1 MTDKDIASHVNI
13 EVYRV
18 QILEMLDEYQSSKGL
33 STNALKIPGVSSAT
47 LSQLRNAKY
56 PNPFTALTKI
66 QAFLEKEA
74 KRRTYSV
81 GFEYV
86 STSQGA
92 AIIEELEQVQYAH
105 AHILVIYGGPGIGKT
120 STIRHY
126 AARAN
131 SGCVFIDC
139 NPTLRTQ
146 RWFLNK
152 LCDELAI
159 PRGKSDSV
167 KFDRIIDKCK
177 AEKTTII
184 LDDAQ
189 VLAAPDKENK
199 VLEIVRKLSDGG
211 VRFVLCG
218 NNDLPLGAASRH
230 RTEFFH
236 QLGSRITKLAVQ
248 DDFDIADVRALA
260 KHYLGEALDR
270 KVVQF
275 LHASCN
281 RLVGSLRIVTI
292 VLQKLAYAKKRHGH
306 EPSVER
312 VAAVLDRLITVE
324 KPKARPREGGE
335 PAKEE
340 QEVKPLK
347 AVSA

>member
-1 MTDKDIASHVNI
+1 MTDRDIASHVNI
-13 EVYRV
+13 EAYRV
-18 QILEMLDEYQSSKGL
+18 EILEKLDEYQSAKGL
-33 STNALKIPGVSSAT
+33 SNNKLNIPGVSSTT
-47 LSQLRNAKY
+47 LSLLRNGKY
-56 PNPFTALTKI
+56 PNPYTAVTKI
-66 QAFLEKEA
+66 QAFLEKET
-74 KRRTYSV
+74 KRRAYSV

-86 STSQGA
+86 NTSQGRE
-92 AIIEELEQVQYAH
+92 IIEELEQVQFAH
-105 AHILVIYGGPGIGKT
+105 SHILVIYGGPGIGKS

-131 SGCVFIDC
+131 SGCLFIDC

-146 RWFLNK
+146 RWFMNK
-152 LCDELAI
+152 LCDELGI

-177 AEKTTII
+177 AEKITII

-236 QLGSRITKLAVQ
+236 QLGSRITKLGVL
-248 DDFDIADVRALA
+248 DDFEIADVRALA

-292 VLQKLAYAKKRHGH
+292 VLQKLAYAKKRHDI

-324 KPKARPREGGE
+324 KPKKKQDDAA
-335 PAKEE
+335 AKEAE
-340 QEVKPLK
+340 EEKTTALK
-347 AVSA
+347 RVG

>member
-13 EVYRV
+13 EVYRA
-18 QILEMLDEYQSSKGL
+18 QILEKLDEYQSAKGL
-33 STNALKIPGVSSAT
+33 SNNKLNIPGVSATT
-47 LSQLRNAKY
+47 LSLLRNGKY
-56 PNPFTALTKI
+56 PNPFTAVTKI
-66 QAFLEKEA
+66 QAFLEKET
-74 KRRTYSV
+74 KRRAYSV

-86 STSQGA
+86 NTSQGA
-92 AIIEELEQVQYAH
+92 AIIEELEQVQFAH
-105 AHILVIYGGPGIGKT
+105 SHILVIFGGPGIGKT

-146 RWFLNK
+146 RWFMNK
-152 LCDELAI
+152 LCDELGL

-177 AEKTTII
+177 VEKITII

-236 QLGSRITKLAVQ
+236 QLGSRITRLEVL
-248 DDFDIADVRALA
+248 DDFEIADVRALA

-292 VLQKLAYAKKRHGH
+292 VLQKLAYAKKRHDI
-306 EPSVER
+306 EPSVEK
-312 VAAVLDRLITVE
+312 VAAVLDRLITIE

-335 PAKEE
+335 PVKEE

-347 AVSA
+347 AVNA